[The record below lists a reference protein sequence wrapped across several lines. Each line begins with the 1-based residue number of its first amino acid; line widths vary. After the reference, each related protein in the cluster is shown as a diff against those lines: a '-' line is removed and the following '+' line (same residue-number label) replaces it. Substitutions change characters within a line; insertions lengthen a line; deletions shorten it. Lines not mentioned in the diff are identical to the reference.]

1 MKKNNLLKVAL
12 FMSLCST
19 SAQAYKI
26 SVYTDQPDQSKA
38 QEVINTFK
46 NTYPFNQYDIEYEVK
61 SVQASQ
67 LNCKADAAIARLP
80 ECDTHAI
87 VLDAAQRGVSQA
99 IIVKDNPIYGGSGGA
114 IPVVTTGSPA
124 SVAVHEYMHTLGLSD
139 EYQYS
144 ASEAVIY
151 CKSVSS
157 PNLAFIEPN
166 PNGYQNDS
174 SARSQHMGHI
184 PWGEFIKSETPITHS
199 GGTLLGTDGVNHD
212 MYATPNSTGAPS
224 RMGSSVGL
232 YEGKTCKSA
241 VPPLKTWQPGREA
254 SIMEFVAA
262 GLGAGNEMSIAKALE
277 SRGVR
282 RKTPLPE
289 NTSSAINTEAR
300 GNKAIQNEDNSKSTG
315 TNTISR

>member
-1 MKKNNLLKVAL
+1 VAL
-12 FMSLCST
+12 FTCLCST
-19 SAQAYKI
+19 SAHAYKI

-61 SVQASQ
+61 SVQSSE
-67 LNCKADAAIARLP
+67 LSCKADAAIARLP
-80 ECDTHAI
+80 ECDTHGI
-87 VLDAAQRGVSQA
+87 VLDAAARGVSQA
-99 IIVKDNPIYGGSGGA
+99 IIVKDNPVYGGSGGA
-114 IPVVTTGSPA
+114 IPIVTTGSPA
-124 SVAVHEYMHTLGLSD
+124 TVAVHEYMHTLGLSD

-144 ASEAVIY
+144 AAEAVTY
-151 CKSVSS
+151 CQGVSS
-157 PNLAFIEPN
+157 PNLVYIEPN

-174 SARSQHMGHI
+174 SARSQHMGQI
-184 PWGEFIKSETPITHS
+184 PWAEFIKSETPITHS

-212 MYATPNSTGAPS
+212 MYATPNSTGAAS
-224 RMGSSVGL
+224 RMGSPVGL

-241 VPPLKTWQPGREA
+241 VPAMTTWQPGREA

-262 GLGAGNEMSIAKALE
+262 GLGAGNEMTIAKALE

-282 RKTPLPE
+282 RKIPLPE
-289 NTSSAINTEAR
+289 YTSAAINSEAR
-300 GNKAIQNEDNSKSTG
+300 GNKAIENGTNSKSIG